1 MEPRSTQEGIEH
13 DAKPRGSEIAKKKPS
28 NKKFPH
34 SALKRVLGL
43 REGLG
48 ARVTPSPRKERNW
61 FETRTLP

>member
-1 MEPRSTQEGIEH
+1 MEPRSTQEGIEN
-13 DAKPRGSEIAKKKPS
+13 DAKQRASEIAKKTF

-34 SALKRVLGL
+34 RALKRVLGL
-43 REGLG
+43 GEALG